1 MCCDHSNASSLGP
14 RRSNRLIHRQS
25 VAMCARS
32 AQSASWCSPCTVL
45 MLTAGH
51 LPPRY
56 ASGRGVVGIHELA
69 RAKAGGWLA
78 PGLIDNVRCPTL
90 LAIDGQ
96 PVAVQAE
103 LLRRREHSMVLVE
116 DMRRWP
122 R

>member
-1 MCCDHSNASSLGP
+1 
-14 RRSNRLIHRQS
+14 
-25 VAMCARS
+25 
-32 AQSASWCSPCTVL
+32 
-45 MLTAGH
+45 
-51 LPPRY
+51 
-56 ASGRGVVGIHELA
+56 
-69 RAKAGGWLA
+69 
-78 PGLIDNVRCPTL
+78 L